1 MSNLNPAGGLTMPT
15 IPAGTPMLPADIQGQ
30 VKSIAMKLGLDP
42 DKVWAAWQA
51 GGTPTKLPTT
61 ADVKKLKVPEKL
73 GESQIVQYFVSKG
86 VDKTL
91 ATNALKWIGM
101 GGVQQTPDNIMRVLT
116 TYAQNG
122 TGSDKAK
129 ATAYLTSDVAV
140 KNSVVPAPTNAPGVK
155 PGDAGFDPSKGVA
168 GGTVDDAYLQALR
181 NQAKNFLTNDQIN
194 FLTTIGGPNTAG
206 NVLAQIAGPGGSDE
220 AALAMNK
227 LAQTTG
233 AQGSGLP
240 YEGDLTASQTE
251 VQLDKGDTSDW
262 GIDPIEVPQG
272 SRAPR
277 KSKWIDPN
285 EPLHGGKTVAQAL
298 KMLRDLPQDQLINLQ
313 RKLVDSGY
321 IARTAPGNATEP
333 DAWGDPTDPNTNAAW
348 RALLVDS
355 IAQGTDVTTLL
366 ATGTTTWAPKLAE
379 MNAAIAKQKSD
390 EALAEALRN
399 QVQVSSM
406 DSLRSALSKIT
417 NHGQLLGHDLTP
429 DEVTNMGQWI
439 QGLQT
444 TQQRAEKAG
453 SSFVPQVDVGASLE
467 QKAIAEHPVDYLGQQ
482 TAVAAETWARL
493 LKTPGS
499 A

>member
-140 KNSVVPAPTNAPGVK
+140 KNSVVPAPTNQPGAQ
-155 PGDAGFDPSKGVA
+155 PGDPGYIPGAHIA
-168 GGTVDDAYLQALR
+168 GGTVDDAYLKSLQTQA
-181 NQAKNFLTNDQIN
+181 ANFLTNDQIN
-194 FLTTIGGPNTAG
+194 FLTTVGTPAAAGGILG
-206 NVLAQIAGPGGSDE
+206 QITQSDAAA
-220 AALAMNK
+220 AALNK
-227 LAQTTG
+227 LANPDI
-233 AQGSGLP
+233 SGDASM
-240 YEGDLTASQTE
+240 GDRLATATQ
-251 VQLDKGDTSDW
+251 VQLDKPDTSDW